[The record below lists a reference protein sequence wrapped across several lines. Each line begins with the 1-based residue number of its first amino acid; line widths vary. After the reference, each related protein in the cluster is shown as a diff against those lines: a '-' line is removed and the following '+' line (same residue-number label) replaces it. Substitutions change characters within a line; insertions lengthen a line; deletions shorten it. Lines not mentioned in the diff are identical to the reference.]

1 MCPVAIAHLYWLGF
15 AFRSRFDCKE
25 LSLVGVTMTQASL
38 KKGFQKSNLIQTC
51 VRMETNSLGKSSEES
66 FQAQK
71 RIFQAA
77 KSGQDAKARKLQ
89 RLLVKSYYA
98 RLLAVRL

>member
-1 MCPVAIAHLYWLGF
+1 MRNQDQSRR
-15 AFRSRFDCKE
+15 AFVWKHIPWAKVQRKVFK
-25 LSLVGVTMTQASL
+25 L
-38 KKGFQKSNLIQTC
+38 
-51 VRMETNSLGKSSEES
+51 
-66 FQAQK
+66 QK

-77 KSGQDAKARKLQ
+77 KSGQDAKARMWQ

>member
-1 MCPVAIAHLYWLGF
+1 MKTTNNVWKAIPWSQVQRKVF
-15 AFRSRFDCKE
+15 K
-25 LSLVGVTMTQASL
+25 
-38 KKGFQKSNLIQTC
+38 I
-51 VRMETNSLGKSSEES
+51 
-66 FQAQK
+66 QK

-77 KSGQDAKARKLQ
+77 KSGQDAKARRLQ